1 MSKSYIK
8 SSNSKVMKERKEFS
22 LFGTINV
29 FIKDPLPEGVDM
41 TNVIMDLEDTIPPHL
56 LYEVETVLVG
66 QFKDLNDRGIR
77 AAYMD
82 GGIYV
87 TNQQPSDEQLF
98 EDIVH
103 EVAHSV
109 EKMFDY
115 DLYADGKLET
125 EYLGKRKRFVDLMV
139 ADGVKI
145 PNRLRYETEYSK
157 VFDEFL
163 HYDLGYDRAISYARG
178 LFISP
183 YASVSVSE
191 YFATG
196 FEMFFVETDSTQIK
210 ETSPELFNKLNNI
223 SNQGE

>member
-1 MSKSYIK
+1 MNKSYIK

-29 FIKDPLPEGVDM
+29 FIKDPLPEDVDM

-56 LYEVETVLVG
+56 LYEVETILIG

-109 EKMFDY
+109 EKMLDY
-115 DLYADGKLET
+115 DLYADGNLET

-163 HYDLGYDRAISYARG
+163 HYDLGYDRATNYAMG

-196 FEMFFVETDSTQIK
+196 FEMFFVQADSTQIK
-210 ETSPELFNKLNNI
+210 ELSPELFNKLRDI
-223 SNQGE
+223 SKQGE

>member
-139 ADGVKI
+139 ADGVRI

-163 HYDLGYDRAISYARG
+163 HYDLGYDRAINYAMG

-196 FEMFFVETDSTQIK
+196 FEMFFVEADSTQIK

>member
-1 MSKSYIK
+1 MSKSYIR
-8 SSNSKVMKERKEFS
+8 SSSSKVIKERKEFS
-22 LFGTINV
+22 LFGTINI
-29 FIKDPLPEGVDM
+29 FIKEPLPEGISM
-41 TNVIMDLEDTIPPHL
+41 TNVVMDLEDTIPPHL
-56 LYEVETVLVG
+56 LYEVETIIVG
-66 QFKDLNDRGIR
+66 QFKDLNDRGVR

-103 EVAHSV
+103 EIAHSV
-109 EKMFDY
+109 EKMLDY
-115 DLYADGKLET
+115 DIYADGRLET
-125 EYLGKRKRFVDLMV
+125 EYLGKRKRFIDLMV
-139 ADGVKI
+139 ADGVRI

-157 VFDEFL
+157 PFDEFL
-163 HYDLGYDRAISYARG
+163 HYDLGYDRAINYAMG

-196 FEMFFVETDSTQIK
+196 FEMFFVQADSAQIK
-210 ETSPELFNKLNNI
+210 EMSPELFNKLNDI
-223 SNQGE
+223 SKQGE

>member
-8 SSNSKVMKERKEFS
+8 SSNKKLMSERKEFS
-22 LFGTINV
+22 LFGSINV

-56 LYEVETVLVG
+56 LYEVETILVG
-66 QFKDLNDRGIR
+66 QFKDLDDRGIR

-139 ADGVKI
+139 ADGVRI

-163 HYDLGYDRAISYARG
+163 HYDLGHDKAINYAMG

-196 FEMFFVETDSTQIK
+196 FEMFFVQVDSAQIK
-210 ETSPELFNKLNNI
+210 EMSPELFNKLSDI
-223 SNQGE
+223 SKQGE

>member
-1 MSKSYIK
+1 MS
-8 SSNSKVMKERKEFS
+8 ERKEFS
-22 LFGTINV
+22 LFGSINV

-56 LYEVETVLVG
+56 LYEVETILVG
-66 QFKDLNDRGIR
+66 QFKDLDDRGIR

-139 ADGVKI
+139 ADGVRI

-163 HYDLGYDRAISYARG
+163 HYDLGHDKAINYAMG

-196 FEMFFVETDSTQIK
+196 FEMFFIQVDSAQIK
-210 ETSPELFNKLNNI
+210 EMSPELFNKLSNI
-223 SNQGE
+223 SKQGE

>member
-29 FIKDPLPEGVDM
+29 FIKDPLPEDVDM

-56 LYEVETVLVG
+56 LYEIETILVG
-66 QFKDLNDRGIR
+66 QFKDLNDRGVR

-87 TNQQPSDEQLF
+87 TNSQPSDDQLF

-109 EKMFDY
+109 EKMLDY
-115 DLYADGKLET
+115 DLYADGKLEI

-163 HYDLGYDRAISYARG
+163 HYDLGYDRAISYAMG

-196 FEMFFVETDSTQIK
+196 FETFFVNADPNQIK
-210 ETSPELFNKLNNI
+210 ELSPELFNKLNSI
-223 SNQGE
+223 SRQGE

>member
-1 MSKSYIK
+1 MS
-8 SSNSKVMKERKEFS
+8 ERKEFS
-22 LFGTINV
+22 LFGSINV

-56 LYEVETVLVG
+56 LYEVETILVG
-66 QFKDLNDRGIR
+66 QFKDLDDRGIR

-139 ADGVKI
+139 ADGVRI

-163 HYDLGYDRAISYARG
+163 HYDLGHDKAINYAMG

-196 FEMFFVETDSTQIK
+196 FEMFFVQVDSAQIK
-210 ETSPELFNKLNNI
+210 EMSPELFNKLSDI
-223 SNQGE
+223 SKQGE

>member
-1 MSKSYIK
+1 MNKSYIK
-8 SSNSKVMKERKEFS
+8 SSNKKVMKERREFN

-29 FIKDPLPEGVDM
+29 FIKDPLSREINM
-41 TNVIMDLEDTIPPHL
+41 TDVIMDIEDTIPQHL
-56 LYEVETVLVG
+56 FYEIDTIVVG
-66 QFKDLNDRGIR
+66 QFKELNDRGIR

-87 TNQQPSDEQLF
+87 TNEQPSDEQLF

-115 DLYADGKLET
+115 DLYADGDLES

-163 HYDLGYDRAISYARG
+163 FYELGYDKAVSYTLG
-178 LFISP
+178 LFITP

-196 FEMFFVETDSTQIK
+196 FEMFFVQADHKQIK
-210 ETSPELFNKLNNI
+210 ETCPILFKKLGEI
-223 SNQGE
+223 SKQGE

>member
-8 SSNSKVMKERKEFS
+8 SSNKKLMSERKEFS
-22 LFGTINV
+22 LFGSINV
-29 FIKDPLPEGVDM
+29 FIKDPLPQGVDM
-41 TNVIMDLEDTIPPHL
+41 TNVIMDLEDTIPSHL
-56 LYEVETVLVG
+56 LYEVETILIG

-115 DLYADGKLET
+115 DLFADG
-125 EYLGKRKRFVDLMV
+125 
-139 ADGVKI
+139 
-145 PNRLRYETEYSK
+145 RLETEYSK

-163 HYDLGYDRAISYARG
+163 HYDLGYDRAVNYAMG

-196 FEMFFVETDSTQIK
+196 FEMFFVQADSAQIK
-210 ETSPELFNKLNNI
+210 EMSPELFNKLNDI
-223 SNQGE
+223 SKQGE